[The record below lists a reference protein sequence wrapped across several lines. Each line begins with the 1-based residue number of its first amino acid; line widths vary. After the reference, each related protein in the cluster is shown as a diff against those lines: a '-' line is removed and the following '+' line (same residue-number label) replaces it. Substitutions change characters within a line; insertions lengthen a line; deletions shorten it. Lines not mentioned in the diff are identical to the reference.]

1 VGEDVRYYR
10 AEGGRYVGLPGDAT
24 APPEEQDA
32 GEESEAGVPGEAT
45 AGEGTAAGRSDY
57 DSTHYLRVLHA
68 SYVARL
74 RKAFGPD
81 DFAQLFRPDGQGG
94 LFDRPLS
101 GIEPLWIQAAGDA
114 GRGAGPTLN

>member
-1 VGEDVRYYR
+1 MRYYR
-10 AEGGRYVGLPGDAT
+10 AEGGRYVWLPGDAT

-32 GEESEAGVPGEAT
+32 GEESEVGAP
-45 AGEGTAAGRSDY
+45 GEGTASGRSDY

-101 GIEPLWIQAAGDA
+101 AIEPLWIQAAGDA
-114 GRGAGPTLN
+114 GRGAGPTLH